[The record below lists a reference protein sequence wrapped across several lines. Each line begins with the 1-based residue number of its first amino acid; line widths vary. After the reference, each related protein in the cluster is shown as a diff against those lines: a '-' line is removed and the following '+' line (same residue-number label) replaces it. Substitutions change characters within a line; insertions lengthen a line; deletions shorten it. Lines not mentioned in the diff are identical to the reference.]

1 MNDLFYACV
10 LFLAFAA
17 ALVAYGAILAKT
29 SNKELLPRRAVHSIR
44 NGDEVKRVGHIVV
57 TTGLVIGAI
66 AALVAF
72 VARQVQ

>member
-29 SNKELLPRRAVHSIR
+29 GNKELLPRRAVHSIR
-44 NGDEVKRVGHIVV
+44 NGDEVKRVGRIVIR
-57 TTGLVIGAI
+57 TGLVIGAI
-66 AALVAF
+66 AAF
-72 VARQVQ
+72 VACLAQWGQ